1 MTQESEGNVLF
12 FYTLEMKAAP
22 AYHWLALMTE
32 LKAIIFFFSL
42 EAFHGAWWRTD
53 SDLQTDKLGH
63 EKVKALIK
71 LASN

>member
-32 LKAIIFFFSL
+32 LKAIIFFFIRGIS
-42 EAFHGAWWRTD
+42 
-53 SDLQTDKLGH
+53 
-63 EKVKALIK
+63 
-71 LASN
+71 